1 MAARKVRSPLGARIV
16 AVLGVLLALAG
27 FGGIV
32 AAKSFL
38 NDLTSS
44 IEVADVDGHG
54 GANGRPMSGAIN
66 LLLLGLDT
74 REGWAENT
82 SRADTIMLL
91 HVSAS
96 HDEAYLMSIPR
107 DTKVD
112 IPAWANSGYA
122 GGRDKINA
130 AYFFGSQQGQGWP
143 GGAGLMKQ
151 TVEQLTGIS
160 FNGLAVI
167 DFNGFKNVIAALG
180 GVYLCVE
187 HDTWSSHYI
196 EQNGKPVYYSYD
208 GQEQLPNSWI
218 HKKGCRTMAA
228 WEALDYS
235 RQRYGLPNG
244 DYDRQKHQREL
255 IKAMGAKAT
264 SAGVLTNP
272 AKLAELLKAA
282 GASLK
287 LDTGGYDPADF
298 LFNLKV
304 LAAADLVTLKT
315 NAGSFNEDPAGGEA
329 LSAGTMRMF
338 EAARDDT
345 LGTFLADNPEYL
357 SP

>member
-1 MAARKVRSPLGARIV
+1 MRSRFGAKIIV
-16 AVLGVLLALAG
+16 VLGVLLVLAG

-38 NDLTSS
+38 NDLTGS
-44 IEVADVDGHG
+44 IETANVDEN
-54 GANGRPMSGAIN
+54 GAGRARPMTGAIN

-82 SRADTIMLL
+82 SRADTIMVL
-91 HVSAS
+91 HVAAS

-107 DTKVD
+107 DTEVD
-112 IPAWANSGYA
+112 IPSWTPSAYA
-122 GGRDKINA
+122 GGHDKINA
-130 AYFFGSQQGQGWP
+130 AYYFGSQQGQGWP
-143 GGAGLMKQ
+143 GGAGLTEK
-151 TVEQLTGIS
+151 TVEQLTGIV
-160 FNGLAVI
+160 FNGVAVI

-180 GVYLCVE
+180 GVDLCVE
-187 HDTWSSHYI
+187 QDTWSSHYI
-196 EQNGKPVYYSYD
+196 DDNGKPVYYSYD
-208 GQEQLPNSWI
+208 GEHQLPNSWI

-255 IKAMGAKAT
+255 IKAMAAKAT
-264 SAGVLTNP
+264 GIGVLTNP
-272 AKLAELLKAA
+272 SRLSGLLQAA

-298 LFNLKV
+298 LFNLK
-304 LAAADLVTLKT
+304 LLGAADLITLKT

-338 EAARDDT
+338 EAARNDT
-345 LGTFLADNPEYL
+345 LGVFLAENPEYL